1 MAPSER
7 DTKRERGT
15 ERERERE
22 RVTDDAV
29 TSTPDQ
35 YSAYSRAETNLA
47 SSQTPVYSGLPPMS
61 VTHYARKEA
70 EERGG
75 REGGRGEEG
84 GGHAMYGH
92 V

>member
-1 MAPSER
+1 
-7 DTKRERGT
+7 
-15 ERERERE
+15 
-22 RVTDDAV
+22 
-29 TSTPDQ
+29 
-35 YSAYSRAETNLA
+35 
-47 SSQTPVYSGLPPMS
+47 MS